1 MKIPKQAKKVFTGEI
16 FDVYQWPQKMF
27 DGSTETFERLKR
39 PNTLSTI
46 AIAGDKIILNF
57 EQQPNSGKIYALP
70 GGRQEKN
77 ESPLQGAKRE
87 FLEETGHESKKWNLY
102 KKYDPL
108 DKIEWTIYYFIAKN
122 CFFKQTPVAD
132 PGEKIKNI
140 KVGFEEFV
148 KIVLSDKFWGK
159 EFAFDI
165 ARMKLN
171 NKLGD
176 FKKML
181 FEK

>member
-1 MKIPKQAKKVFTGEI
+1 MKIPKQSKKVFTGEI
-16 FDVYQWPQKMF
+16 FEVYQWPQKMY
-27 DGSTETFERLKR
+27 DGSVATFERLKR

-46 AIAGDKIILNF
+46 AIVDGKILLNF
-57 EQQPNSGKIYALP
+57 EQQPGSGKIYALP

-77 ESPLQGAKRE
+77 EMPLQGAKRE
-87 FLEETGHESKKWNLY
+87 FLEETGHQSKNWKLF
-102 KKYDPL
+102 KKYDPV
-108 DKIEWTIYYFIAKN
+108 DKIEWSVYYFIAKN
-122 CFFKQTPVAD
+122 CYYKQLPVAD
-132 PGEKIKNI
+132 PGEKITNL

-171 NKLGD
+171 HQLGD